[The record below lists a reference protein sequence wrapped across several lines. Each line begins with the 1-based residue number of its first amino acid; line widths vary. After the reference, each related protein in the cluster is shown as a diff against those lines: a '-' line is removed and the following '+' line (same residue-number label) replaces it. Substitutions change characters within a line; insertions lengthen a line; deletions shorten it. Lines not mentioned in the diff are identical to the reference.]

1 MENERQGRW
10 AGWLLNAL
18 LLCLAGVLI
27 WALLGLPE
35 PPPGLTVAVYAQLA
49 QSGVHSSVT
58 AVLLNFRGYD
68 TMLEIGVL
76 LLAVLA
82 CLALRRGHPSGPVLM
97 ISPASPVLAA
107 LTHLLVP
114 LMVLVAGYL
123 LWAGEHA
130 PGGAFQAG
138 AVLGAAGVLLLLGE
152 KIRPAEISEWLLRA
166 VLAVGF
172 LLFLLVAALLLLLR
186 GQLLD
191 YPPALA
197 GALIVL
203 LETVL
208 TISIGATL
216 VALFAANPPAL
227 SPLAQQWRSGG
238 EGGGGKP

>member
-1 MENERQGRW
+1 MTTERPNRW
-10 AGWLLNAL
+10 TGWLLNAL
-18 LLCLAGVLI
+18 LLPLAGILI
-27 WALLGLPE
+27 WSVLTLPE
-35 PPPGLTVAVYAQLA
+35 PAPGLSAAVYAQLE
-49 QSGVHSSVT
+49 QSGVHSPVT

-82 CLALRRGHPSGPVLM
+82 CLALRRGHPPGPTLM
-97 ISPASPVLAA
+97 ISPAGPVLAA

-152 KIRPAEISEWLLRA
+152 KIRPAEVPEWLLRS

-172 LLFLLVAALLLLLR
+172 LLFLLVAAFLLQWR
-186 GQLLD
+186 GQLLEF
-191 YPPALA
+191 PPDLA
-197 GALIVL
+197 GGLIVL

-216 VALFAANPPAL
+216 VALFAANPPAH
-227 SPLAQQWRSGG
+227 SPVEDEWQAGAGG
-238 EGGGGKP
+238 EKP

>member
-1 MENERQGRW
+1 MENEGGRHW
-10 AGWLLNAL
+10 TGWLLNAL
-18 LLCLAGVLI
+18 LLPLAGVLI
-27 WALLGLPE
+27 WAVLTLPE
-35 PPPGLTVAVYAQLA
+35 PPPGLSAAVHAQLA
-49 QSGVHSSVT
+49 QSGVQSPVT

-82 CLALRRGHPSGPVLM
+82 CLALRRGHPPGPTLM
-97 ISPASPVLAA
+97 IAPAGPVLAA

-114 LMVLVAGYL
+114 LMVLVSGYL

-152 KIRPAEISEWLLRA
+152 KIRPAEVPEWLLRV

-172 LLFLLVAALLLLLR
+172 LLFLLIAALLLLWR
-186 GQLLD
+186 GQLLEF
-191 YPPALA
+191 PPALA
-197 GALIVL
+197 GGLIVL

-216 VALFAANPPAL
+216 VSLFAANPPAL
-227 SPLAQQWRSGG
+227 SPLPDEWRRLRR
-238 EGGGGKP
+238 ELP

>member
-1 MENERQGRW
+1 
-10 AGWLLNAL
+10 
-18 LLCLAGVLI
+18 VH
-27 WALLGLPE
+27 
-35 PPPGLTVAVYAQLA
+35 AQLEH
-49 QSGVHSSVT
+49 SGVQSPVT

-82 CLALRRGHPSGPVLM
+82 CLALRRGHPPGPVLM
-97 ISPASPVLAA
+97 IAPAGPVLAA

-152 KIRPAEISEWLLRA
+152 KIRPAEVPEWLLRV

-172 LLFLLVAALLLLLR
+172 LLFLLIAAFLLLWR
-186 GQLLD
+186 GQLLEF
-191 YPPALA
+191 PSAWA
-197 GALIVL
+197 GGLIVL

-227 SPLAQQWRSGG
+227 SPLHDDWRQRG
-238 EGGGGKP
+238 EGGEKP